1 MKIITQASD
10 FVPHIVA
17 AYKALSDRKEE
28 VNRLNVFPVPDG
40 DTGTNMS
47 LTIEAVVKELLVLP
61 PQASCSDLCKC
72 IVHGSLMGARGNSG
86 VITSQILRGISE
98 GLVDHRKFSIE
109 VISKALDKAVEVS
122 FSAVRKPVEGTILT
136 VLRDVADAA
145 RAAIGSN
152 WTVGELLKHLR
163 NVAYLS
169 VKNTPELLPILKE
182 NGVVDAGGYG
192 LALLI
197 DGFISSITGEVSV
210 ELELGFD
217 TKPTVKV
224 AIEQLDDWEG
234 SDYLYCTEFLYTS
247 SDLDVTAARDFLVSI
262 GDCELLVGSHP
273 DFKIHVHTNDP
284 GAVLSYMT
292 SRGQVSEVH
301 IHNMRLQSEDRLTS
315 LAGEQEKT
323 EKGAGGE
330 EAAKSFGFVAVASGS
345 GMEKILKS
353 LGVDV
358 VVNGGQTMNPSTQ
371 DILNAIEKV
380 KSDKVFVFPN
390 NKNIVMTANVAA
402 QATGKQVRVIPTI
415 SVPQSFSA
423 LFIVDQEVSFDE
435 NAESMLEVI
444 KTIRSA
450 EVTTAI
456 KDAKMASGQVINA
469 GDVIGLIDDDIEVVG
484 SEVFD
489 TTLKLLALLVDD
501 EVDTLTILAGE
512 DMEQDLFESLLE
524 NLEERF
530 PDLEIDAHRGEQP
543 LYPIVMSVE

>member
-1 MKIITQASD
+1 
-10 FVPHIVA
+10 
-17 AYKALSDRKEE
+17 
-28 VNRLNVFPVPDG
+28 
-40 DTGTNMS
+40 
-47 LTIEAVVKELLVLP
+47 
-61 PQASCSDLCKC
+61 
-72 IVHGSLMGARGNSG
+72 
-86 VITSQILRGISE
+86 
-98 GLVDHRKFSIE
+98 
-109 VISKALDKAVEVS
+109 
-122 FSAVRKPVEGTILT
+122 VEGTILT

-145 RAAIGSN
+145 REAIGTSL
-152 WTVGELLKHLR
+152 TVGELLIHIK

-197 DGFISSITGEVSV
+197 DGFVSSVTGEVSI

-217 TKPTVKV
+217 TTPTVRV
-224 AIEQLDDWEG
+224 AIEQIDDWEG
-234 SDYLYCTEFLYTS
+234 SDYLYCTEFLFTC
-247 SDLDVTAARDFLVSI
+247 SDLDVAAARDFLTSM

-284 GAVLSYMT
+284 GGVLLYMT
-292 SRGQVSEVH
+292 SRGQISEVH

-315 LAGEQEKT
+315 LAGDQEKAET
-323 EKGAGGE
+323 GVGAE
-330 EAAKSFGFVAVASGS
+330 DAATKKFGFVAVASGS

-371 DILNAIEKV
+371 DILNAIEKIKV
-380 KSDKVFVFPN
+380 DQVFVFPN
-390 NKNIVMTANVAA
+390 NKNIVMTANAAA
-402 QATGKQVRVIPTI
+402 QASGKQVKVIPTI

-423 LFIVDQEVSFDE
+423 LFTVDQDVSFDE
-435 NAESMLEVI
+435 NTEMMLEVI

-456 KDAKMASGQVINA
+456 KDAKMASGQLINA
-469 GDVIGLIDDDIEVVG
+469 GDVIGLIDDDIEIVG
-484 SEVFD
+484 SKVLD
-489 TTLKLLALLVDD
+489 TTLELLNLLVNGD
-501 EVDTLTILAGE
+501 VDTLTILAGE
-512 DMEQDLFESLLE
+512 DMEQNLFESLLE